1 MAVLFFGTGH
11 RISEYRNK
19 RDVFFITLSGT
30 SMAVNWLLLY
40 EAFTLIGVS
49 VATIINFCAP
59 IIVVVLSPL
68 IFRERLTLRKLLAL
82 ALAVTGVFLISGQ
95 AVSHGLSVRG
105 LLLALCAMVM
115 NAAMVI
121 FNKLSRETKGIEQCG
136 ASAGCGA
143 HCRTVI
149 FAVRGDSIF
158 RFRWETGFQ
167 SCGWGSSARHSVIC
181 SFFHHRETSR
191 PDRIALRLSGACF
204 GSCFSGSHTERN
216 DDAGAD
222 SRSGIDRGRRCLGR
236 RAVQKIYAV

>member
-1 MAVLFFGTGH
+1 
-11 RISEYRNK
+11 
-19 RDVFFITLSGT
+19 
-30 SMAVNWLLLY
+30 MAVNWLLLY

-68 IFRERLTLRKLLAL
+68 IFSGAADASETSGTGACGDGGISDQRAGGEPWAERERA
-82 ALAVTGVFLISGQ
+82 ASG
-95 AVSHGLSVRG
+95 
-105 LLLALCAMVM
+105 ALCDGDECGDGDLQQTFPGDEG
-115 NAAMVI
+115 N
-121 FNKLSRETKGIEQCG
+121 RQCG